1 MSDPIFGLEKDHRI
15 PEGENVSLLTT
26 VHDVV
31 LLGMVRGLLE
41 DADIPYL
48 VKERATGSAMRIL
61 TGFSMYGTD
70 IFVPTSALE
79 TAQELISGFDG
90 QAADAEDSADDP
102 EDPDGDGDEEAES

>member
-90 QAADAEDSADDP
+90 QAADADSADDP
-102 EDPDGDGDEEAES
+102 EDPNGDGDEEAES